1 MKKMSVAVVAF
12 GLAVSLFSF
21 ANAGNNGMGGGC
33 DKCAQHKAAPI
44 TLTTPEALSDPFRKF
59 QGDTIDLRQE
69 MMLKRFDVQREN
81 LKGTPDEAKIASLRT
96 DIKSLQAK
104 ILAIR
109 SQSGLP
115 GDKCDGECFQTMGGC
130 DKMSMGDCS
139 KQMGGDCGKRMEGC
153 NKAPCG
159 QK

>member
-1 MKKMSVAVVAF
+1 MKKMSVAVVALS
-12 GLAVSLFSF
+12 LAVSLFSL

-33 DKCAQHKAAPI
+33 DKCAKQQAAPT
-44 TLTTPEALSDPFRKF
+44 TLTTAEALSDPFRKF

-69 MMLKRFDVQREN
+69 MMLKRFEVQREN
-81 LKGTPDEAKIASLRT
+81 LKGTPDEAKITSLRAE
-96 DIKSLQAK
+96 IKALQAK

-115 GDKCDGECFQTMGGC
+115 GDKCDGECPQ
-130 DKMSMGDCS
+130 SMGDCS
-139 KQMGGDCGKRMEGC
+139 KAMGGDCGKGMGGC